1 MQKEKRV
8 LRHYVI
14 DKDLFKLMAHKAI
27 DDECDNADVLES
39 FLEIMIEKKIEEV
52 EEVESKNKCQKALRL
67 HEKYWLFLDALCKK
81 NNLSGGQV
89 INAVLNQFLGN

>member
-27 DDECDNADVLES
+27 DDECDNVDVLES
-39 FLEIMIEKKIEEV
+39 FLDIMMEKDVKEVAEI
-52 EEVESKNKCQKALRL
+52 ESKNKCQKALRL
-67 HEKYWLFLDALCKK
+67 HEKYWIYLDTLCDNSK
-81 NNLSGGQV
+81 LSGGQV
-89 INAVLNQFLGN
+89 ISAILNQFL